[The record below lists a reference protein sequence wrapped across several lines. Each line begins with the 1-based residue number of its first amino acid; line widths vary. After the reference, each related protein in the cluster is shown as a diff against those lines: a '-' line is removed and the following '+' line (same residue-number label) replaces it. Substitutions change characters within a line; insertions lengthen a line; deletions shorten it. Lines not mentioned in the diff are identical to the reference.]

1 LQALHV
7 LCRPT
12 DCMIKSEIKNLPE
25 SQIELTVSVPFE
37 KWKKFIDDAVRDFSK
52 EIKVEGF
59 RAGKAPRNLIE
70 QKVGAGA
77 LLEEAANKAIRF
89 FYGEIVK
96 EKKLD
101 VMGKPKAT
109 ITKLAENNELEFTI
123 VSAVVPVATLKPWR
137 DAVKKVNKS
146 YTDKKAEV
154 SDQEIDKEIQQIANS
169 RVQLVT
175 VEREAK
181 DGDSV
186 LVDFQVKRDG
196 VPIEHGTSKNHPLVL
211 GQGVFIPGF
220 EEQVVGMKA
229 GEEKEF
235 ELAFPAEYHDK
246 NIAGKPAQFSVKVNL
261 VQERK
266 TPEVSDEFARSLG
279 KFEDLAALKKN
290 VREGLLEEKEKDM
303 KEKKRAEFIDALI
316 KSLVVELP
324 EVLVHEELHKM
335 LNEFEMQLEGMGMGM
350 TMESYLGQMKKTR
363 GDIEKE
369 WEPQAEKRVKAALAL
384 EEVAKE
390 QEIEIPSEEV
400 EAEMN
405 KILAQYKDVKDAEK
419 NIDLGRLYNYVKGT
433 KQNEKVF
440 ELLESIK

>member
-1 LQALHV
+1 MPITSH
-7 LCRPT
+7 
-12 DCMIKSEIKNLPE
+12 IKNLPE
-25 SQIELTVSVPFE
+25 SQIELTVSVPWE
-37 KWKKFIDDAVRDFSK
+37 EWKKFIDIAVADFSK

-70 QKVGAGA
+70 QKVGAGV

-89 FYGEIVK
+89 FYGEIIK

-109 ITKLAENNELEFTI
+109 ITKLAEKNDLEFTL
-123 VSAVVPVATLKPWR
+123 VSAVVPVATLKSWR
-137 DAVKKVNKS
+137 DAVKKVNKT
-146 YTDKKAEV
+146 YAGKKAAVTDEDV
-154 SDQEIDKEIQQIANS
+154 AKEIQQIANS

-186 LVDFQVKRDG
+186 IVDFQVKRDG

-220 EEQVVGMKA
+220 EEQVMGMKA
-229 GEEKEF
+229 TEEKEF
-235 ELAFPAEYHDK
+235 ELTFPAEYHDK
-246 NIAGKPAQFSVKVNL
+246 SIAGKPAQFLVKVNL

-290 VREGLLEEKEKDM
+290 VREGLLEEKEKDL
-303 KEKKRAEFIDALI
+303 KEKKRAEFIDVLI
-316 KSLVVELP
+316 SATVIELP
-324 EVLVHEELHKM
+324 EILVHEELHKM

-350 TMESYLGQMKKTR
+350 TLESYLGQMKKTKD
-363 GDIEKE
+363 DIEKE

-390 QEIEIPSEEV
+390 QEIEIPSEEI

-405 KILAQYKDVKDAEK
+405 KLMAQYKDIKDVEK
-419 NIDLGRLYNYVKGT
+419 NIDLGRLYNYIKGT

-440 ELLESIK
+440 EILEKL

>member
-1 LQALHV
+1 MSI
-7 LCRPT
+7 T
-12 DCMIKSEIKNLPE
+12 SEIKNLPE
-25 SQIELTVSVPFE
+25 SEIELTVSVPWE
-37 KWKKFIDDAVRDFSK
+37 EWKKFIDDAAADFSK

-89 FYGEIVK
+89 FYGEIIK

-101 VMGKPKAT
+101 VMGKPKAS
-109 ITKLAENNELEFTI
+109 ITKLAEKNDLEFTL
-123 VSAVVPVATLKPWR
+123 VSAVVPVATLRPWR
-137 DAVKKVNKS
+137 DAVKKVNKT
-146 YTDKKAEV
+146 YAGKKAEV
-154 SDQEIDKEIQQIANS
+154 PDEDVDKEIQQIANS

-186 LVDFQVKRDG
+186 IVDFQVKQGG

-220 EEQVVGMKA
+220 EEQVMGMVA

-235 ELAFPAEYHDK
+235 ELKFPEDYHDK
-246 NIAGKPAQFSVKVNL
+246 AIAGKPAQFSVKVNM
-261 VQERK
+261 VQERI

-279 KFEDLAALKKN
+279 KFEDLAGLKKN
-290 VREGLLEEKEKDM
+290 VREGLLEEKEKDL
-303 KEKKRAEFIDALI
+303 KEKKRAEYIDALI
-316 KSLVVELP
+316 KATEVELP

-335 LNEFEMQLEGMGMGM
+335 LGEFEMQLEGMGMGM
-350 TMESYLGQMKKTR
+350 TLESYLGQMQKTK

-390 QEIEIPSEEV
+390 QEIEIPAEEIEV
-400 EAEMN
+400 EMN
-405 KILAQYKDVKDAEK
+405 KLMAQYKDIKDVEK
-419 NIDLGRLYNYVKGT
+419 NIDLGRLYNYIKGT

-440 ELLESIK
+440 EMLESIK